1 MKRPNL
7 DSLTQE
13 QSDYVTY
20 LEGALFG
27 SNDLTNELQLMK
39 QQIAKELGAIRETGA
54 VLADDKM
61 FVKIVTLMGEDNKSK
76 TISARVE
83 KIKPKTKDKEEPTEG
98 FSDTNI
104 FEQVSKKLKESGTLN
119 GRK

>member
-1 MKRPNL
+1 MKRPSL

-20 LEGALFG
+20 LEGAIFG

-39 QQIAKELGAIRETGA
+39 QQIAKELGEIRETGA

-76 TISARVE
+76 VISARVD
-83 KIKPKTKDKEEPTEG
+83 KTTPKQTSKEEGEDKPTT
-98 FSDTNI
+98 DNM
-104 FEQVSKKLKESGTLN
+104 FEQITKKIAMN
-119 GRK
+119 GR

>member
-27 SNDLTNELQLMK
+27 SNDLTNELQLD
-39 QQIAKELGAIRETGA
+39 
-54 VLADDKM
+54 V
-61 FVKIVTLMGEDNKSK
+61 
-76 TISARVE
+76 ISALV
-83 KIKPKTKDKEEPTEG
+83 I
-98 FSDTNI
+98 
-104 FEQVSKKLKESGTLN
+104 
-119 GRK
+119 

>member
-1 MKRPNL
+1 MKRPSL

-20 LEGALFG
+20 LEGAIFG

-76 TISARVE
+76 VISARVD
-83 KIKPKTKDKEEPTEG
+83 KTTPKQVSNEGEEVPTT
-98 FSDTNI
+98 DNM
-104 FEQVSKKLKESGTLN
+104 FEQITKKIAMN
-119 GRK
+119 GRKS